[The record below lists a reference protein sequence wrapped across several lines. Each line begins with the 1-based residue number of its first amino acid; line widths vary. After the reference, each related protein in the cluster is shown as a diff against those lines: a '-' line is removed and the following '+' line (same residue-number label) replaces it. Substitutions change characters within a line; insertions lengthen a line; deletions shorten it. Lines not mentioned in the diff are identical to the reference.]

1 VANVKVYDHY
11 FRCLAPLLQNL
22 AVFPLHLMSD
32 LDGGFALWWGEGG
45 GSYLP
50 PWNLTI
56 KAPPLA
62 KANSAKTKM
71 KHSPKLLKE
80 HPPR

>member
-1 VANVKVYDHY
+1 VANVKVYDPY
-11 FRCLAPLLQNL
+11 FRYLVPLLQNL
-22 AVFPLHLMSD
+22 SVLPLHLMSNIG
-32 LDGGFALWWGEGG
+32 GGFALRWGW

-56 KAPPLA
+56 EAPLLA

-71 KHSPKLLKE
+71 KHSLGA
-80 HPPR
+80 